1 MKMEAFDPNPP
12 RGFPADEELALRAYN
27 GAFWD
32 LGFRWQWDGNTY
44 RGLCGI
50 GSEKERIRAYLESHQ
65 PHLLKAYDPEFLVD
79 LIHDNKARRHAAI
92 VAAHV
97 SGEPL
102 NLSCNGV
109 KGAG

>member
-1 MKMEAFDPNPP
+1 LL
-12 RGFPADEELALRAYN
+12 RCGF
-27 GAFWD
+27 
-32 LGFRWQWDGNTY
+32 
-44 RGLCGI
+44 
-50 GSEKERIRAYLESHQ
+50 SLESHQ

-79 LIHDNKARRHAAI
+79 LIHENKARRCAAI